1 MFQSAQKP
9 SKRGRNR
16 TRAAHQHCKY
26 IRSNIVQFSRIL
38 GLGLQTSKAGRA
50 RKCNPLPVSRA
61 GPAAARSARSC
72 LKVVLCQGRWGCPL
86 PPPAWVSAEAAAERQ
101 LVPTDGKGFE
111 NESATQESAG
121 GIALC
126 KNQLLIS
133 HAGLVLAFIHL
144 FFKVALSIV
153 K

>member
-1 MFQSAQKP
+1 MFQSAQRP
-9 SKRGRNR
+9 SEWGRNR
-16 TRAAHQHCKY
+16 TCAAHQHCKY
-26 IRSNIVQFSRIL
+26 IRSNIVQFSCIL
-38 GLGLQTSKAGRA
+38 GLGLQTSKSGRA
-50 RKCNPLPVSRA
+50 RKCNLLAVSRA
-61 GPAAARSARSC
+61 GPEATRSAWSC
-72 LKVVLCQGRWGCPL
+72 LKVVLCQGRWGCPS
-86 PPPAWVSAEAAAERQ
+86 PPPAEAAAERQ

-126 KNQLLIS
+126 ENQLLLIS

-144 FFKVALSIV
+144 FFKVALYIV